1 MSEVNVKITSVV
13 DPKTYWA
20 YETESGERQAKMKMI
35 EKELKA
41 QWPGAEQ
48 ILTTNRPHG
57 LPVITIV
64 EGEFCRGQ
72 MNMVW

>member
-35 EKELKA
+35 EKELKT
-41 QWPGAEQ
+41 QWPGAEE
-48 ILTTNRPHG
+48 IRSTKRPHG
-57 LPVITIV
+57 LPVITMV
-64 EGEFCRGQ
+64 GGEFCRGQ